1 VRERHRR
8 YLEERDRT
16 EHANI
21 RLLLAFAL
29 RPDDNCVDV
38 GAHKG
43 DILREIVRIAPHGH
57 HVAYEPLEPLCHGL
71 AQEFPAVDVR
81 CAAVSDHRGREPFLH
96 VVDEPALSSFHRLSY
111 HQDRQLR
118 RITVP
123 VEDLDSSLPDRY
135 RPALIKIDAEGAEV
149 QVVAGA
155 LQTIRFHRP
164 VVIVEFTRDAAASFG
179 TEPDDLFDL
188 LCGAAD
194 LRLFDIEGNGPL
206 DRTALRRVVRA
217 RRVQN
222 FVAHV

>member
-1 VRERHRR
+1 MRERHRR
-8 YLEERDRT
+8 HLEERDRI

-21 RLLLAFAL
+21 RLLLAFVL

-43 DILREIVRIAPHGH
+43 DILREMVRMAPSGH
-57 HVAYEPLEPLCHGL
+57 HIAYEPLKLLCDDL
-71 AQEFPAVDVR
+71 AREFPTVDVR
-81 CAAVSDHRGREPFLH
+81 CAAVSDHRGQEPFMH
-96 VVDEPALSSFHRLSY
+96 VVDEPALSSFRHLPY
-111 HQDRQLR
+111 HQDRYLR
-118 RITVP
+118 RITVQ
-123 VEDLDSSLPDRY
+123 VEDLDSSLPDNY

-155 LQTIRFHRP
+155 LRTIRAHHP

-188 LCGAAD
+188 LCGAGG

-206 DRTALRRVVRA
+206 DHSALRRAVRA